1 VSALDVTPGKTS
13 IHQAQV
19 DPLLSIIFLI
29 ALSANF
35 SSAPTGVASAT
46 PTFFP
51 ASSPLYLRTRRLRL

>member
-1 VSALDVTPGKTS
+1 VSALDVTPGKTN

-19 DPLLSIIFLI
+19 DPLLSIIFLV

-35 SSAPTGVASAT
+35 SPARPGVASAT
-46 PTFFP
+46 PSFFP